1 MKIVFELLCT
11 KLTLLSMF
19 GELQLVSS
27 VGRMIEMK
35 NDFVKLNLSV
45 GMNGVPFPII
55 VENICVL
62 SFVSGRIF
70 RGHF

>member
-11 KLTLLSMF
+11 ILTLLSMF

-45 GMNGVPFPII
+45 GINRVPFPII

>member
-45 GMNGVPFPII
+45 GMNRVPFPII